1 LGKLEPVG
9 VALAE
14 TSSKVPNAV
23 AIGKHGYAVVS
34 GVDSKQSGSAVLK
47 FVNPINN
54 DVAMEVSADTGAIS
68 GLAYNAKSG
77 NLYAT
82 VFDSQNSEEAGVY
95 RIDDAGEAAFTAVKL
110 ASVERPTS
118 LAFGP
123 DDTLYVTALGKQGT
137 EDGAGVLLKLVG
149 EL

>member
-9 VALAE
+9 IGLAGS
-14 TSSKVPNAV
+14 SSKVPSAV
-23 AIGKHGYAVVS
+23 ATGKHGYAVVS
-34 GVDSKQSGSAVLK
+34 GFDSKQNARAVLK
-47 FVNPINN
+47 FVNPI
-54 DVAMEVSADTGAIS
+54 DSEVVMEVPTGTGAIS

-82 VFDSQNSEEAGVY
+82 VFDFKDSVEAGVY
-95 RIDDAGEAAFTAVKL
+95 RIEYAGEPACKAVKI

-123 DDTLYVTALGKQGT
+123 DGALYVTALGEHGT
-137 EDGAGVLLKLVG
+137 GDGAGVLLKLVG